1 MTTIFC
7 PTCSGVQTMTA
18 GSGPVHVR
26 WCECQPFKDAED
38 LTPRQAVAEIM
49 RLRALVR
56 EAYDEGGDAST
67 ARGYLLPEDW
77 DASNAKKALGP

>member
-1 MTTIFC
+1 MTITAYENDYGDMC
-7 PTCSGVQTMTA
+7 PAARKADASYRQWYEA
-18 GSGPVHVR
+18 N
-26 WCECQPFKDAED
+26 EADAEI
-38 LTPRQAVAEIM
+38 A